1 MKAYAACTG
10 MIITLGAAAAH
21 AQGYPTRAI
30 QVISPVQAGSAGDT
44 SLRILTPKLSEYLGQ
59 QLVVENHPGAAGTI
73 GMDRLIR
80 AAPDGYTIGGVSDS
94 TLTYVPILQKR
105 ANFDALAVL
114 EPITLVAKSTW
125 VLISH
130 PSLPAKSTKEL
141 IALAKKSPGR
151 IDYASAGN
159 GGSHHVLMEMFKAR
173 TGTDLTHIPFKGA
186 TQAAL
191 DVQAGRVPVMFSAL
205 SPVRAAIDS
214 GRVRALGVASEARS
228 SLLPDVPT
236 ISESA
241 LPGFTFATWTG
252 VFAPKGTPQP
262 VIDRLNAEAVKV
274 LKDAGIQ
281 KRYAGNGAVASP
293 TTPGELAE
301 LIRNTRTRMAEVIQ
315 RAGITTN

>member
-1 MKAYAACTG
+1 
-10 MIITLGAAAAH
+10 MIITLGAATAH

-44 SLRILTPKLSEYLGQ
+44 SLRILTTKLSEYLGQ

-80 AAPDGYTIGGVSDS
+80 ATPDGYTIGGVSDS

-130 PSLPAKSTKEL
+130 PSLPVQSTKEL

-173 TGTDLTHIPFKGA
+173 TGTDLTHISFKGA

-205 SPVRAAIDS
+205 SPVRSAIDS
-214 GRVRALGVASEARS
+214 GRVRALGVAGEARS

-274 LKDAGIQ
+274 LSDPDVQ

-293 TTPGELAE
+293 TTPRALAE
-301 LIRNTRTRMAEVIQ
+301 LIRTTRARMAEVIQ

>member
-1 MKAYAACTG
+1 MKTLAAVAGLT
-10 MIITLGAAAAH
+10 MLVAAPAVQ
-21 AQGYPTRAI
+21 AQAYPTRPI

-44 SLRILTPKLSEYLGQ
+44 SLRILTTKLAENLGQ

-80 AAPDGYTIGGVSDS
+80 ATPDGYTIGGVSDS

-114 EPITLVAKSTW
+114 EPISLVAKSTW
-125 VLISH
+125 VLIAH
-130 PSLPAKSTKEL
+130 PSLPVKTTKDL
-141 IALAKKSPGR
+141 IALAKKSPGK

-173 TGTDLTHIPFKGA
+173 TGIDLTHIPFKGA

-191 DVQAGRVPVMFSAL
+191 DVQAGHVPVMFSAL
-205 SPVRAAIDS
+205 SPVRAGIDS
-214 GRVRALGVASEARS
+214 GRVIALGVASEARS
-228 SLLPDVPT
+228 SLLPNVPT

-241 LPGFTFATWTG
+241 LPGFTFATWTA

-262 VIDRLNAEAVKV
+262 IIDRLNAEAVKV
-274 LKDAGIQ
+274 LRDPAIQ

-293 TTPGELAE
+293 TTPKELAE
-301 LIRNTRTRMAEVIQ
+301 LIRSHRARMAEVIQ
-315 RAGITTN
+315 RAGITKK